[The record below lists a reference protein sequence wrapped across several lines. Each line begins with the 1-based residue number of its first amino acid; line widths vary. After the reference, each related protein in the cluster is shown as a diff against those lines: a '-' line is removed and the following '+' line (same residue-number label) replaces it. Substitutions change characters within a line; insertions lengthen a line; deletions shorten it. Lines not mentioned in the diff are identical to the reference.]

1 MNFWDQGSLGT
12 HIDALKPKNSRLTFT
27 VRGGFFTFWTILV
40 HSAAL
45 LTLLCTNNH
54 ISLANGLTHKPDDKL
69 EKAHIYLEK
78 KEKNV
83 KSRVG

>member
-1 MNFWDQGSLGT
+1 MTNKSSALLISLGLEY
-12 HIDALKPKNSRLTFT
+12 IVCSSIS
-27 VRGGFFTFWTILV
+27 VRSDILA
-40 HSAAL
+40 AAL

-83 KSRVG
+83 KSRVGKKIG